1 MAPARWGLLPPLA
14 GIASAPIPLPAPYP
28 LHESTLQPDCQAT
41 ICCKA
46 WLPAAIAASD
56 CCRQRS
62 QHAGKLRHDP
72 HLYVLAAGDPP
83 LEPGC
88 RLLRRLALLQSTLM
102 RSIASG
108 KLDGFPPKEVLKTV
122 YVEHDIDASAAET
135 AVVDF
140 VMRDPMLEGATGL
153 PTPPLLSCCDRY
165 LAPLRDGAIQQTV
178 DT

>member
-1 MAPARWGLLPPLA
+1 
-14 GIASAPIPLPAPYP
+14 
-28 LHESTLQPDCQAT
+28 
-41 ICCKA
+41 
-46 WLPAAIAASD
+46 
-56 CCRQRS
+56 
-62 QHAGKLRHDP
+62 
-72 HLYVLAAGDPP
+72 
-83 LEPGC
+83 
-88 RLLRRLALLQSTLM
+88 M

-153 PTPPLLSCCDRY
+153 PTPPLLSCCDRS